1 MKGGA
6 RVLRKALFSPRGRPG
21 SCLAAEEL
29 QPVDPLTPGG
39 TVRMWIDTFVEI
51 LGNKAGGRLFC
62 YMNITRVS
70 EDKAVAFSMMLQK
83 KFLWFLYFK
92 KKKKSKLP
100 LDECGQIFN
109 LAVTLNRRIQFKM
122 M

>member
-6 RVLRKALFSPRGRPG
+6 PCFKESTLQPPGKAWELFG
-21 SCLAAEEL
+21 SEEL

-39 TVRMWIDTFVEI
+39 TVRMWIDTSVEI

-83 KFLWFLYFK
+83 KFLWFLYLK
-92 KKKKSKLP
+92 KKKASCL
-100 LDECGQIFN
+100 
-109 LAVTLNRRIQFKM
+109 
-122 M
+122 